1 VRSFGEPLL
10 TLLEPTAVGGS
21 EKRRVL
27 FQDRLEVDFS
37 ILPAAVA
44 KTPPPDA
51 HVVLGCRFRVLY
63 DDIGLGDLEPADTP
77 PASPPTQASLEQ
89 LSNDFCIRSSGA
101 RRSCGAVSCWL
112 PSRCATVT

>member
-10 TLLEPTAVGGS
+10 TLLEPTAVGGF

-44 KTPPPDA
+44 KTPRP
-51 HVVLGCRFRVLY
+51 
-63 DDIGLGDLEPADTP
+63 TP
-77 PASPPTQASLEQ
+77 MSCLAAAFASCTTTSA
-89 LSNDFCIRSSGA
+89 
-101 RRSCGAVSCWL
+101 
-112 PSRCATVT
+112 